1 MRPRSA
7 GRLKSSESSECS
19 IHDEGLPELLPKI
32 RKSTPDSSKALG
44 NGARSRHSRTFAIAC
59 AGQGLS
65 VFITHN
71 LCSEERSMRSVSQ
84 AGVVLL
90 LLICLLINAPAQTR
104 NGGTRSNGARPRPA
118 ATAPAETMNGKA
130 APVSEMRA
138 AIERYSVD
146 RGSLARS
153 YPVGMSTARRDRFKK
168 FYSDWLA
175 SLKTLNF
182 DSMSQDGK
190 VDYILFKNHLEYELR
205 QLDIQAKQ
213 LGEIRQLIPFA
224 KTIIDLEEARRRM
237 EQIDSAKIAATLNEL
252 RKQIDERRRAVE
264 AGLPRTGRGGGDTN
278 TTVEPVQV
286 KKFVANRAVQA
297 ITSLRGNLRNWYT
310 FYNGYDPMFT
320 WWNEEPYRSVDQS
333 LTNYSNFIAER
344 VVGIRT
350 EGLQTAQ
357 TAATRGPGGGGP
369 QRGAPSAA
377 RPGDASDI
385 VGDPIGGEALISE
398 LRSEMIPY
406 TPEEIIAIGE
416 KEMAWC
422 ENEMKKAS
430 RELGFGDD
438 WHKALEHVKNRYVEP
453 GKQPEMIRELAFEAI
468 KFVEDN
474 NLVTV
479 PELARESWR
488 MEMMTPERQLVS
500 PFFLG
505 GETILVSFPT
515 NTMAHEQKM
524 MSMRG
529 NNRHFS
535 RATVH
540 HELIPGHHLQ
550 GFMAARHKPYRGV
563 FSTPFWSE
571 GNALYWE
578 LLLWDLNFA
587 KTPED
592 RIGML
597 FWRMHRCAR
606 IIFSLSFHLEKM
618 TPQECIELLVNKVG
632 HERDNATAEVRRSF
646 DGSYGPLYQIAYLI
660 GGLQQYAMH
669 KELVGSGKMTNRQ
682 YNDALLKE
690 NRIPIEMLRAA
701 ITNQKLTRDFV
712 TSWRFYDYR

>member
-1 MRPRSA
+1 MPTARPLA
-7 GRLKSSESSECS
+7 VV
-19 IHDEGLPELLPKI
+19 LLVLCLLMQVP
-32 RKSTPDSSKALG
+32 AQ
-44 NGARSRHSRTFAIAC
+44 NGARTK
-59 AGQGLS
+59 
-65 VFITHN
+65 TKP
-71 LCSEERSMRSVSQ
+71 E
-84 AGVVLL
+84 
-90 LLICLLINAPAQTR
+90 
-104 NGGTRSNGARPRPA
+104 
-118 ATAPAETMNGKA
+118 
-130 APVSEMRA
+130 PVSEMRA
-138 AIERYSVD
+138 SIERYTVD

-153 YPVGMSTARRDRFKK
+153 YPVAMSKARRDRFRK
-168 FYSDWLA
+168 FYEEWLA
-175 SLKTLNF
+175 SLKSLDF
-182 DSMSQDGK
+182 DSFSQDAK
-190 VDYILFKNHLEYELR
+190 VDYVLFRNHLEYELR
-205 QLDIQAKQ
+205 QLDIQAQQ
-213 LGEIRQLIPFA
+213 LAEIQPLIPFGE
-224 KTIIDLEEARRRM
+224 TIITLEEARRRM
-237 EQIDSAKIAATLNEL
+237 EPINSAKIAATLTEL
-252 RKQIDERRRAVE
+252 KKQVDESRR
-264 AGLPRTGRGGGDTN
+264 
-278 TTVEPVQV
+278 TVESLKP
-286 KKFVANRAVQA
+286 KKTVANRAVLA
-297 ITSLRGNLRNWYT
+297 TNGLRNNLRNWYT
-310 FYNGYDPMFT
+310 FYNGYDPLFT
-320 WWNEEPYRSVDQS
+320 WWNEEPYRSLDQALAS
-333 LTNYSNFIAER
+333 YATLVAEKI
-344 VVGIRT
+344 VGIRAAA
-350 EGLQTAQ
+350 GQAQ
-357 TAATRGPGGGGP
+357 NEAPRGPGSP
-369 QRGAPSAA
+369 ANQRANSTANTTSSAA
-377 RPGDASDI
+377 RPGDTSDI
-385 VGDPIGGEALISE
+385 VGDPIGRDALISE

-430 RELGFGDD
+430 RDLGYGDD
-438 WHKALEHVKNRYVEP
+438 WHKALEHVKNLYVDP
-453 GKQPEMIRELAFEAI
+453 GKQPEMIRDLALEAI

-479 PELARESWR
+479 PELAKESWR

-529 NNRHFS
+529 NNIHFA

-550 GFMAARHKPYRGV
+550 GFMAARNKPYRAIFG
-563 FSTPFWSE
+563 TPFWSE

-587 KTPED
+587 KTPEN

-618 TPQECIELLVNKVG
+618 TPQECIDLLVNKVG

-669 KELVGSGKMTNRQ
+669 KELVDSGKMTNRAF
-682 YNDALLKE
+682 NDALLKE

-712 TSWRFYDYR
+712 TSWRFYDHR

>member
-1 MRPRSA
+1 MNSA
-7 GRLKSSESSECS
+7 SRVLVARVLLFCLCVCFP
-19 IHDEGLPELLPKI
+19 LP
-32 RKSTPDSSKALG
+32 ALAQ
-44 NGARSRHSRTFAIAC
+44 NGARTK
-59 AGQGLS
+59 
-65 VFITHN
+65 TKP
-71 LCSEERSMRSVSQ
+71 E
-84 AGVVLL
+84 
-90 LLICLLINAPAQTR
+90 
-104 NGGTRSNGARPRPA
+104 
-118 ATAPAETMNGKA
+118 
-130 APVSEMRA
+130 PVSEMRA
-138 AIERYSVD
+138 AIERYTVD
-146 RGSLARS
+146 RGSLTRS
-153 YPVGMSTARRDRFKK
+153 YPVPASQARRDRFRK
-168 FYSDWLA
+168 FYEEWLA
-175 SLKTLNF
+175 SLKGLDF
-182 DSMSQDGK
+182 DAMSQDGK
-190 VDYILFKNHLEYELR
+190 IDYVLFKNHLEYELR
-205 QLDIQAKQ
+205 QSDIQARQ
-213 LGEIRQLIPFA
+213 LSEIQPLIPFA
-224 KTIIDLEEARRRM
+224 GTIISLAEARRRM
-237 EQIDSAKIAATLNEL
+237 EPVNSAKVAASLTTL
-252 RKQIDERRRAVE
+252 RKTIDEQRRTVE
-264 AGLPRTGRGGGDTN
+264 AMKP
-278 TTVEPVQV
+278 
-286 KKFVANRAVQA
+286 KKTVANRAVAA
-297 ITSLRGNLRNWYT
+297 INGLRNNLRNWYT

-333 LTNYSNFIAER
+333 LTNYATFISEKI
-344 VVGIRT
+344 VGIKA
-350 EGLQTAQ
+350 EPGQAQ
-357 TAATRGPGGGGP
+357 TPNRGQGFQTNP
-369 QRGAPSAA
+369 QANPQANQRASSSPNA
-377 RPGDASDI
+377 RPGDNSDI
-385 VGDPIGGEALISE
+385 VGDPIGREALLSE

-406 TPEEIIAIGE
+406 TPEELIAIGE

-430 RELGFGDD
+430 RDLGYGDD
-438 WHKALEHVKNRYVEP
+438 WHKALEHVKNLYVDP
-453 GKQPEMIRELAFEAI
+453 GKQPEMIRDLALEAI

-479 PELARESWR
+479 PELAKESWR

-505 GETILVSFPT
+505 GEVIQVSFPT

-529 NNRHFS
+529 NNIHFS

-550 GFMAARHKPYRGV
+550 GFMAARNKPYRAIFG
-563 FSTPFWSE
+563 TPFWSE

-587 KTPED
+587 KTPEN

-618 TPQECIELLVNKVG
+618 TPQECIDLLVNKVG
-632 HERDNATAEVRRSF
+632 HERDNATAEVRRSL

-669 KELVGSGKMTNRQ
+669 KELVGSGKMTNRAF
-682 YNDALLKE
+682 NDALLKE

-712 TSWRFYDYR
+712 TNWRFYDHR

>member
-1 MRPRSA
+1 M
-7 GRLKSSESSECS
+7 
-19 IHDEGLPELLPKI
+19 
-32 RKSTPDSSKALG
+32 T
-44 NGARSRHSRTFAIAC
+44 N
-59 AGQGLS
+59 
-65 VFITHN
+65 
-71 LCSEERSMRSVSQ
+71 
-84 AGVVLL
+84 
-90 LLICLLINAPAQTR
+90 
-104 NGGTRSNGARPRPA
+104 
-118 ATAPAETMNGKA
+118 
-130 APVSEMRA
+130 
-138 AIERYSVD
+138 Y
-146 RGSLARS
+146 
-153 YPVGMSTARRDRFKK
+153 
-168 FYSDWLA
+168 
-175 SLKTLNF
+175 
-182 DSMSQDGK
+182 
-190 VDYILFKNHLEYELR
+190 
-205 QLDIQAKQ
+205 
-213 LGEIRQLIPFA
+213 
-224 KTIIDLEEARRRM
+224 
-237 EQIDSAKIAATLNEL
+237 ATL
-252 RKQIDERRRAVE
+252 I
-264 AGLPRTGRGGGDTN
+264 
-278 TTVEPVQV
+278 
-286 KKFVANRAVQA
+286 
-297 ITSLRGNLRNWYT
+297 S
-310 FYNGYDPMFT
+310 
-320 WWNEEPYRSVDQS
+320 
-333 LTNYSNFIAER
+333 ER

-350 EGLQTAQ
+350 EGSGAQ
-357 TAATRGPGGGGP
+357 QAGPGRGPGGGGGGGGNFQGGGGTGGQGGF
-369 QRGAPSAA
+369 QRPGGGNA
-377 RPGDASDI
+377 RPGDSSDI
-385 VGDPIGGEALISE
+385 VGDPIGREALLSE

-430 RELGFGDD
+430 RELGYGDD
-438 WHKALEHVKNRYVEP
+438 WHKALEHVKNLYVEP
-453 GKQPEMIRELAFEAI
+453 GKQPQMIRDLALEAI

-479 PELARESWR
+479 PELAKESWR

-505 GETILVSFPT
+505 GEVIQVSFPT

-550 GFMAARHKPYRGV
+550 GFMAARYKPYRGV

-618 TPQECIELLVNKVG
+618 TPQECIDLLVNKVG

-660 GGLQQYAMH
+660 GGLQQYAMQ

-701 ITNQKLTRDFV
+701 ITNQKLTRDF
-712 TSWRFYDYR
+712 TTNWRFYDHR

>member
-1 MRPRSA
+1 MRVICGIIRNMPTRTLTTLA
-7 GRLKSSESSECS
+7 LLVCLS
-19 IHDEGLPELLPKI
+19 INV
-32 RKSTPDSSKALG
+32 TAQ
-44 NGARSRHSRTFAIAC
+44 NGART
-59 AGQGLS
+59 
-65 VFITHN
+65 
-71 LCSEERSMRSVSQ
+71 
-84 AGVVLL
+84 
-90 LLICLLINAPAQTR
+90 PA
-104 NGGTRSNGARPRPA
+104 
-118 ATAPAETMNGKA
+118 
-130 APVSEMRA
+130 VSEMRSH
-138 AIERYSVD
+138 IERYTVD

-153 YPVGMSTARRDRFKK
+153 YPVAVSKSRRERFRK
-168 FYSDWLA
+168 FYHDWFT
-175 SLKTLNF
+175 SLQNLNF
-182 DSMSQDGK
+182 DAMSQDGK
-190 VDYILFKNHLEYELR
+190 VDYILFKNHLENELR
-205 QLDIQAKQ
+205 QLEIQARQ
-213 LGEIRQLIPFA
+213 ISEIEPLLPFA
-224 KTIIDLEEARRRM
+224 ARIIELEEARRRM
-237 EQIDSAKIAATLNEL
+237 EPINSAKVAATLTEL
-252 RKQIDERRRAVE
+252 RKQVDERRRAIE
-264 AGLPRTGRGGGDTN
+264 LGLRPDRGGESS
-278 TTVEPVQV
+278 TTAVEPLRV
-286 KKFVANRAVQA
+286 KKTVANRAVAA
-297 ITSLRGNLRNWYT
+297 INALRNNLRNWYT
-310 FYNGYDPMFT
+310 FYNGYDPVFT
-320 WWNEEPYRSVDQS
+320 WWNEEPYRSLEQAMTAYAGF
-333 LTNYSNFIAER
+333 LTER

-350 EGLQTAQ
+350 EGSQTQAGQ
-357 TAATRGPGGGGP
+357 TRGGGGPGGGPGVGRP
-369 QRGAPSAA
+369 GGGGGGQGFQRPPSNA
-377 RPGDASDI
+377 RAGDASDI
-385 VGDPIGGEALISE
+385 VGDPIGREALLSE

-406 TPEEIIAIGE
+406 TPEELIAIGE

-430 RELGFGDD
+430 RELGYGDD
-438 WHKALEHVKNRYVEP
+438 WQKALEHVKNLYVDP
-453 GKQPEMIRELAFEAI
+453 GKQPEMIRDLALEAI

-488 MEMMTPERQLVS
+488 MEMLSPERQLIS

-505 GETILVSFPT
+505 GEVIQVSFPT

-529 NNRHFS
+529 NNIHFS

-550 GFMAARHKPYRGV
+550 GFMAARHKPYRAV
-563 FSTPFWSE
+563 FGTPFWTE

-587 KTPED
+587 KSPEN

-606 IIFSLSFHLEKM
+606 IIFSLNFHLEKM
-618 TPQECIELLVNKVG
+618 TPQQCIDLLVNKVG

-669 KELVGSGKMTNRQ
+669 RELVKSGKMNIKA

-690 NRIPIEMLRAA
+690 NRIPVEMLRAA

-712 TSWRFYDYR
+712 TNWRFYDN

>member
-1 MRPRSA
+1 MRSA
-7 GRLKSSESSECS
+7 FR
-19 IHDEGLPELLPKI
+19 GLVVVSLLCC
-32 RKSTPDSSKALG
+32 
-44 NGARSRHSRTFAIAC
+44 F
-59 AGQGLS
+59 
-65 VFITHN
+65 
-71 LCSEERSMRSVSQ
+71 
-84 AGVVLL
+84 
-90 LLICLLINAPAQTR
+90 LIQIPAQTSNR
-104 NGGTRSNGARPRPA
+104 ANGGGRSKP
-118 ATAPAETMNGKA
+118 TAPAADPNGGKT
-130 APVSEMRA
+130 PVSEMRSS
-138 AIERYSVD
+138 IERYTVD

-153 YPVGMSTARRDRFKK
+153 YPVQGSRSRRERFKK
-168 FYSDWLA
+168 FYQEWLA
-175 SLKTLNF
+175 SLQSLGF

-190 VDYILFKNHLEYELR
+190 IDYLLFKNHLEYELR
-205 QLDIQAKQ
+205 QLDIQA
-213 LGEIRQLIPFA
+213 RQLSEIEPLVPFA
-224 KTIIDLEEARRRM
+224 AKIIELEETRRRM
-237 EQIDSAKIAATLNEL
+237 EPIDSAKVAATLNDL
-252 RKQIDERRRAVE
+252 RKQVDERRRAIELGLRSE
-264 AGLPRTGRGGGDTN
+264 ARGGDASSDTGR
-278 TTVEPVQV
+278 V
-286 KKFVANRAVQA
+286 KKTVANRAVAA
-297 ITSLRGNLRNWYT
+297 INSLRGNLRNWYT

-320 WWNEEPYRSVDQS
+320 WWNEEPYRTLDQAMTS
-333 LTNYSNFIAER
+333 YASFLTER
-344 VVGIRT
+344 VVGIRS
-350 EGLQTAQ
+350 EGTGQTQAGQ
-357 TAATRGPGGGGP
+357 TRGPGGGGP
-369 QRGAPSAA
+369 GGGGGGGQGFQRPGGTAA
-377 RPGDASDI
+377 RPGDSSDI
-385 VGDPIGGEALISE
+385 VGDPIGREALLVE

-430 RELGFGDD
+430 RELGYGDD
-438 WHKALEHVKNRYVEP
+438 WKKALEHVKNLYVEP
-453 GKQPEMIRELAFEAI
+453 GKQPQMIRDLALEAI

-479 PELARESWR
+479 PELAKESWR
-488 MEMMTPERQLVS
+488 MEMLTPERQLVS

-505 GETILVSFPT
+505 GEVIQVSFPT

-529 NNRHFS
+529 NNIHFS

-550 GFMAARHKPYRGV
+550 GFMSARNKPYRGI
-563 FSTPFWSE
+563 FGTPFWTE

-578 LLLWDLNFA
+578 LLLWDLGFA
-587 KTPED
+587 KTPEN

-606 IIFSLSFHLEKM
+606 IIFSLNFHLEKM
-618 TPQECIELLVNKVG
+618 TPQECIDLLVNKVG

-669 KELVGSGKMTNRQ
+669 KELVGSGKMTNRA

-701 ITNQKLTRDFV
+701 ITNQRLTRDFV
-712 TSWRFYDYR
+712 TNWKFYENINH

>member
-1 MRPRSA
+1 MPTARPLA
-7 GRLKSSESSECS
+7 VV
-19 IHDEGLPELLPKI
+19 LPLVLL
-32 RKSTPDSSKALG
+32 ALCLFTQVPAQ
-44 NGARSRHSRTFAIAC
+44 NGSRTKTKPEPI
-59 AGQGLS
+59 
-65 VFITHN
+65 
-71 LCSEERSMRSVSQ
+71 
-84 AGVVLL
+84 
-90 LLICLLINAPAQTR
+90 
-104 NGGTRSNGARPRPA
+104 
-118 ATAPAETMNGKA
+118 
-130 APVSEMRA
+130 SEMRA
-138 AIERYSVD
+138 AIERYTVD
-146 RGSLARS
+146 RGSLTRS
-153 YPVGMSTARRDRFKK
+153 YPAAMSKARRDRFRK
-168 FYSDWLA
+168 FYEEWLA
-175 SLKTLNF
+175 SLKAQDF
-182 DSMSQDGK
+182 DSMSEDGK
-190 VDYILFKNHLEYELR
+190 VDYVLFKNHLEYELR
-205 QLDIQAKQ
+205 QLDIQGQQ
-213 LGEIRQLIPFA
+213 LSEIQPLIPFA
-224 KTIIDLEEARRRM
+224 DTIINLEEARRRM
-237 EQIDSAKIAATLNEL
+237 EPINSAKIAATLTEL
-252 RKQIDERRRAVE
+252 RKQVDESRRAIDS
-264 AGLPRTGRGGGDTN
+264 LKP
-278 TTVEPVQV
+278 
-286 KKFVANRAVQA
+286 KKTVANRAVLA
-297 ITSLRGNLRNWYT
+297 MNGLRNNLRNWYT
-310 FYNGYDPMFT
+310 FYNGYDPLFT
-320 WWNEEPYRSVDQS
+320 WWNEEPYKSVDQA
-333 LTNYSNFIAER
+333 LTSY
-344 VVGIRT
+344 
-350 EGLQTAQ
+350 TASITDKVLGQ
-357 TAATRGPGGGGP
+357 GSQKSIKA
-369 QRGAPSAA
+369 
-377 RPGDASDI
+377 GDTSDI
-385 VGDPIGGEALISE
+385 IGNPIGREALITE

-430 RELGFGDD
+430 RDLGYGDD
-438 WHKALEHVKNRYVEP
+438 WHKALEHVKNLYVDP
-453 GKQPEMIRELAFEAI
+453 GKQPEMIRNLALEAI

-479 PELARESWR
+479 PELAKESWR

-529 NNRHFS
+529 NNIHFA

-550 GFMAARHKPYRGV
+550 GFMSARNKPYRAI

-587 KTPED
+587 KTPEN

-618 TPQECIELLVNKVG
+618 TPQECIDLLVNKVG

-669 KELVGSGKMTNRQ
+669 KELVDSGKMTNRAF
-682 YNDALLKE
+682 NDALLKE

-712 TSWRFYDYR
+712 TNWRFYDHR

>member
-1 MRPRSA
+1 MRPA
-7 GRLKSSESSECS
+7 
-19 IHDEGLPELLPKI
+19 PQ
-32 RKSTPDSSKALG
+32 ALV
-44 NGARSRHSRTFAIAC
+44 A
-59 AGQGLS
+59 
-65 VFITHN
+65 
-71 LCSEERSMRSVSQ
+71 
-84 AGVVLL
+84 VLL
-90 LLICLLINAPAQTR
+90 LCSFLVQVPAQ
-104 NGGTRSNGARPRPA
+104 NGSRAKL
-118 ATAPAETMNGKA
+118 EKI
-130 APVSEMRA
+130 SEMRA
-138 AIERYSVD
+138 AIERYSLD
-146 RGSLARS
+146 RGSLTRS
-153 YPVGMSTARRDRFKK
+153 YPVAMSPNRRARFKK
-168 FYSDWLA
+168 FYEENLN
-175 SLKTLNF
+175 SLKALDF
-182 DSMSQDGK
+182 DAMSQDGK
-190 VDYILFKNHLEYELR
+190 VDYLLFKNHLEYELR
-205 QLDIQAKQ
+205 QIDIQEKQ
-213 LGEIRQLIPFA
+213 LAEIQPLIPFA
-224 KTIIDLEEARRRM
+224 ATIIELEENRRRM
-237 EQIDSAKIAATLNEL
+237 EPINSAKIAATLTDL
-252 RKQIDERRRAVE
+252 RKKIDERRR
-264 AGLPRTGRGGGDTN
+264 
-278 TTVEPVQV
+278 TVESLQAE
-286 KKFVANRAVQA
+286 KSVANRAVLA
-297 ITSLRGNLRNWYT
+297 LNALRNNLRNWYT

-320 WWNEEPYRSVDQS
+320 WWNEEPYRSVDQALTSYSS
-333 LTNYSNFIAER
+333 LVSEKI
-344 VVGIRT
+344 VGIRAA
-350 EGLQTAQ
+350 GTAQ
-357 TAATRGPGGGGP
+357 SEANRGQGSGGS
-369 QRGAPSAA
+369 QRQNERQNTSASA
-377 RPGDASDI
+377 RPGDTSDI
-385 VGDPIGGEALISE
+385 VGDPIGREALISE

-430 RELGFGDD
+430 RALGYGDD
-438 WHKALEHVKNRYVEP
+438 WHKALEHVKNLYVEP
-453 GKQPEMIRELAFEAI
+453 GKQPEMIRDLALEAI

-505 GETILVSFPT
+505 GEVIQVSFPT

-529 NNRHFS
+529 NNIHFS

-550 GFMAARHKPYRGV
+550 GFMSARHKSYRAV
-563 FSTPFWSE
+563 FGTPFWSE

-587 KTPED
+587 KTPEN

-618 TPQECIELLVNKVG
+618 TPQECIDLLVNKVG

-669 KELVGSGKMTNRQ
+669 KELVKSGKMTNRE

-712 TSWRFYDYR
+712 TTWRFYGNQ

>member
-1 MRPRSA
+1 MRPARA
-7 GRLKSSESSECS
+7 FVVVPLVCCFLVQIPAQTNTRTNGGAR
-19 IHDEGLPELLPKI
+19 PKPAA
-32 RKSTPDSSKALG
+32 TDG
-44 NGARSRHSRTFAIAC
+44 NGAR
-59 AGQGLS
+59 
-65 VFITHN
+65 
-71 LCSEERSMRSVSQ
+71 
-84 AGVVLL
+84 
-90 LLICLLINAPAQTR
+90 
-104 NGGTRSNGARPRPA
+104 
-118 ATAPAETMNGKA
+118 
-130 APVSEMRA
+130 APVSEMRS

-153 YPVGMSTARRDRFKK
+153 YPVAVSQGRRDRFKK
-168 FYSDWLA
+168 FYTDWLK
-175 SLKTLNF
+175 SLDSLDF

-190 VDYILFKNHLEYELR
+190 IDYILFKNHLEYELR
-205 QLDIQAKQ
+205 QLDIQS
-213 LGEIRQLIPFA
+213 RQLTEIQPLLPFA
-224 KTIIDLEEARRRM
+224 DKIIGLEETRRRM
-237 EQIDSAKIAATLNEL
+237 EPINSAKVAATLTEL
-252 RKQIDERRRAVE
+252 RKQVDERRRALE
-264 AGLPRTGRGGGDTN
+264 LGLRPEGRGGDGN
-278 TTVEPVQV
+278 PNVEPLRV
-286 KKFVANRAVQA
+286 KKTVANRAVA
-297 ITSLRGNLRNWYT
+297 ALNGLRNNLRNWYT
-310 FYNGYDPMFT
+310 FYNGYDPVFT
-320 WWNEEPYRSVDQS
+320 WWNEEPYRSLDQA
-333 LTNYSNFIAER
+333 LTTYGAFIAER
-344 VVGIRT
+344 IVGIRS
-350 EGLQTAQ
+350 EAGQTQAGQ
-357 TAATRGPGGGGP
+357 TRGGGPGGGGP
-369 QRGAPSAA
+369 GGGGGGGGQGFQRPSGVA
-377 RPGDASDI
+377 RAGDASDI
-385 VGDPIGGEALISE
+385 VGDPIGREALLSE

-406 TPEEIIAIGE
+406 TPEEIIAIGY

-430 RELGFGDD
+430 RALGYGDD
-438 WHKALEHVKNRYVEP
+438 WHKALEHVKNLYVEP
-453 GKQPEMIRELAFEAI
+453 GKQPEMIRDLALEAI

-505 GETILVSFPT
+505 GEVIQVSFPT

-529 NNRHFS
+529 NNIHFS

-550 GFMAARHKPYRGV
+550 GFMAARNKPYRGV
-563 FSTPFWSE
+563 FGTPFWTE

-587 KTPED
+587 KTPEN

-618 TPQECIELLVNKVG
+618 TPQECIDLLVNKVG
-632 HERDNATAEVRRSF
+632 HERDNATAEVRRSL

-660 GGLQQYAMH
+660 GGLQQYAMY
-669 KELVGSGKMTNRQ
+669 KDLVVSGKMSIKA

-701 ITNQKLTRDFV
+701 ITNQRLTRDFV
-712 TSWRFYDYR
+712 TSWKFYGEIPASPN

>member
-1 MRPRSA
+1 MRFGSRA
-7 GRLKSSESSECS
+7 LVVAA
-19 IHDEGLPELLPKI
+19 LLCCFLVQI
-32 RKSTPDSSKALG
+32 
-44 NGARSRHSRTFAIAC
+44 
-59 AGQGLS
+59 
-65 VFITHN
+65 
-71 LCSEERSMRSVSQ
+71 
-84 AGVVLL
+84 
-90 LLICLLINAPAQTR
+90 PAQTAGS
-104 NGGTRSNGARPRPA
+104 NGGSRNKTNANAADPNG
-118 ATAPAETMNGKA
+118 TKA
-130 APVSEMRA
+130 SISEMRST
-138 AIERYSVD
+138 IERYTVD
-146 RGSLARS
+146 RGSVTRT
-153 YPVGMSTARRDRFKK
+153 YPVAGSQRRRERFRKL
-168 FYSDWLA
+168 YTEWLA
-175 SLKTLNF
+175 SLQSLNF

-190 VDYILFKNHLEYELR
+190 IDYLLFKNHLEYELR
-205 QLDIQAKQ
+205 QLDIQS
-213 LGEIRQLIPFA
+213 RQLSEIEPLVPFA
-224 KTIIDLEEARRRM
+224 TKIIELEEVRRNM
-237 EQIDSAKIAATLNEL
+237 APIDSAKTAATLNEL
-252 RKQIDERRRAVE
+252 RKQVDERRRAIE
-264 AGLPRTGRGGGDTN
+264 RNAN
-278 TTVEPVQV
+278 I
-286 KKFVANRAVQA
+286 KKTVANRTALA
-297 ITSLRGNLRNWYT
+297 INSLRGNLRNWYT

-320 WWNEEPYRSVDQS
+320 WWNEEPYKALDQS
-333 LTNYSNFIAER
+333 MTSYATFITEKI
-344 VVGIRT
+344 VGIRS
-350 EGLQTAQ
+350 EGTSQTP
-357 TAATRGPGGGGP
+357 AAGPNRGQGGGGGGGGQAG
-369 QRGAPSAA
+369 QRPASANA
-377 RPGDASDI
+377 RPGDSSDI
-385 VGDPIGGEALISE
+385 VGDPIGREALLSE

-430 RELGFGDD
+430 RELGYGDD
-438 WHKALEHVKNRYVEP
+438 WHKALEHVKNLYVEP
-453 GKQPEMIRELAFEAI
+453 GKQPEMIRDLALEAI

-479 PELARESWR
+479 PELAKESWR

-505 GETILVSFPT
+505 GEVIQVSFPT

-529 NNRHFS
+529 NNIHFA

-550 GFMAARHKPYRGV
+550 GFMSARNKPYRAIFG
-563 FSTPFWSE
+563 TPFWSE

-578 LLLWDLNFA
+578 LLLWDLKFA
-587 KTPED
+587 KTPENK
-592 RIGML
+592 IGML

-618 TPQECIELLVNKVG
+618 TPQECIDLLVNKVG
-632 HERDNATAEVRRSF
+632 HERDNATAEVRRSL

-669 KELVGSGKMTNRQ
+669 KELVGSGKMTNRA

-712 TSWRFYDYR
+712 TNWKFYEQIGRR

>member
-1 MRPRSA
+1 MRFGSRA
-7 GRLKSSESSECS
+7 LVVAA
-19 IHDEGLPELLPKI
+19 LLCCF
-32 RKSTPDSSKALG
+32 LV
-44 NGARSRHSRTFAIAC
+44 
-59 AGQGLS
+59 QL
-65 VFITHN
+65 
-71 LCSEERSMRSVSQ
+71 
-84 AGVVLL
+84 
-90 LLICLLINAPAQTR
+90 PAQTSMS
-104 NGGTRSNGARPRPA
+104 NGGSRNKTSASDPNG
-118 ATAPAETMNGKA
+118 TK
-130 APVSEMRA
+130 APVSEMRS
-138 AIERYSVD
+138 AIERYTVD
-146 RGSLARS
+146 RGNLMRT
-153 YPVGMSTARRDRFKK
+153 YPVANSQRRRDRFSR
-168 FYSDWLA
+168 FYSEWLA
-175 SLKTLNF
+175 SLRSLNF

-190 VDYILFKNHLEYELR
+190 IDYLLFKNHLEYELR
-205 QLDIQAKQ
+205 QLDIQS
-213 LGEIRQLIPFA
+213 RQLSEIEPLVPFA
-224 KTIIDLEEARRRM
+224 TKIIELEELRRNM
-237 EQIDSAKIAATLNEL
+237 APIDSAKTAAALNDL
-252 RKQIDERRRAVE
+252 RKQVDERRRAIE
-264 AGLPRTGRGGGDTN
+264 RSADI
-278 TTVEPVQV
+278 
-286 KKFVANRAVQA
+286 KKTVANRAALA
-297 ITSLRGNLRNWYT
+297 INSLRGNLRNWYT

-320 WWNEEPYRSVDQS
+320 WWNEEPYKALDQS
-333 LTNYSNFIAER
+333 MTSYATFITEKI
-344 VVGIRT
+344 VGIRS
-350 EGLQTAQ
+350 EGSSQTP
-357 TAATRGPGGGGP
+357 AAGPTRGPGGGGGGQAG
-369 QRGAPSAA
+369 QRPTSANA
-377 RPGDASDI
+377 RPGDSSDI
-385 VGDPIGGEALISE
+385 VGDPIGREALLSE

-430 RELGFGDD
+430 RELGYGDD
-438 WHKALEHVKNRYVEP
+438 WHKALEHVKNLYVEP
-453 GKQPEMIRELAFEAI
+453 GKQPEMIRDLALEAI

-479 PELARESWR
+479 PELAKESWR

-505 GETILVSFPT
+505 GEVILVSFPT

-529 NNRHFS
+529 NNIHFA

-550 GFMAARHKPYRGV
+550 GFMSARNKPYRAIFG
-563 FSTPFWSE
+563 TPFWSE

-578 LLLWDLNFA
+578 LLLWDLGFA
-587 KTPED
+587 KTPENK
-592 RIGML
+592 IGML

-618 TPQECIELLVNKVG
+618 TPQECIDLLVNKVG

-669 KELVGSGKMTNRQ
+669 KELVNSGKMTNRA

-712 TSWRFYDYR
+712 TNWKFYDHR